1 MMMPQY
7 EGIAWSR
14 RNLPRSAIMKS
25 LVLAAAIVALSTPA
39 ALAQTASVPTA
50 PKHKVADSTQAQS
63 DVPDAI
69 KTYVRAHA
77 GDPFPYAGGEIQVGQ
92 RVDAGEVWLPIPDYP
107 KYEYSNLAG
116 TLVVIDKK
124 TSKAVAVY

>member
-1 MMMPQY
+1 
-7 EGIAWSR
+7 
-14 RNLPRSAIMKS
+14 MKT
-25 LVLAAAIVALSTPA
+25 LVLAAAIVALAAPA
-39 ALAQTASVPTA
+39 AFAQNAASPPASQGAPRTA
-50 PKHKVADSTQAQS
+50 PKHRVADRTRAQS

-107 KYEYSNLAG
+107 QYEYSNLAG